1 MNRLEIVKQKA
12 KEKLTED
19 QFKLLDIH
27 ISTSGVSGSKQ
38 ANLWEDVLNGKM
50 ILNTWIEP
58 DNLSDEELTKIDN
71 DIESRGTEAILDILD
86 KQMMIPDNL
95 KTLLRKKYNKQLVE
109 AKEIIHRK
117 KYFGELK

>member
-117 KYFGELK
+117 KYFGKLK